1 MDGTSRRHRPSH
13 TFGLW
18 TAAMVAAVVV
28 SGCWF
33 AETPRGDMLIRNG
46 TQDQIK
52 VTYQTSGPEAVIDV
66 AELSP
71 GESILSSVN
80 FTSEGKCLR
89 GKLVATVQG
98 ATIAEL
104 QNSGLGDL
112 AGSSATSAPAPLRSL
127 TPSVAQ
133 GSTRPVARNAPV
145 VRLVA
150 ACSRALTSRPLA
162 ASFCFLRLAFP
173 L

>member
-71 GESILSSVN
+71 GESILSPVN
-80 FTSEGKCLR
+80 FTSEGQCLR

-104 QNSGLGDL
+104 QKPCRDDTWVVSSTPPSTNG
-112 AGSSATSAPAPLRSL
+112 SATVAPS
-127 TPSVAQ
+127 
-133 GSTRPVARNAPV
+133 G
-145 VRLVA
+145 
-150 ACSRALTSRPLA
+150 
-162 ASFCFLRLAFP
+162 
-173 L
+173 